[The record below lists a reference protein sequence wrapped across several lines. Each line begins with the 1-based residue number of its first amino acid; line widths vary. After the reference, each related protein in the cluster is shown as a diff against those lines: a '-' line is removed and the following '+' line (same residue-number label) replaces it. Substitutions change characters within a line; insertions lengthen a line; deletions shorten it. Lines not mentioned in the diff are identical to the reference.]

1 MELTCFKK
9 QDAAWVEFDPELKGR
24 RKLNF
29 GKSAF
34 DNVAKVRVR
43 GVVRGDSSGFGHS
56 NGWRYQFAVREILDA
71 KVLWK
76 LHGSTKDIPEDIRIN
91 ACRQ

>member
-34 DNVAKVRVR
+34 DNVCEGPRPRSLA
-43 GVVRGDSSGFGHS
+43 GG
-56 NGWRYQFAVREILDA
+56 
-71 KVLWK
+71 
-76 LHGSTKDIPEDIRIN
+76 
-91 ACRQ
+91 